1 MFTLERPRMYIF
13 PSSYFLRRL
22 FFRGN
27 KTTGSF
33 FIFVIRAERVI
44 CVFVTGSEE
53 CSVVESVIVAQ
64 NEKYK
69 SLGRVDGSLLF

>member
-1 MFTLERPRMYIF
+1 M
-13 PSSYFLRRL
+13 
-22 FFRGN
+22 
-27 KTTGSF
+27 
-33 FIFVIRAERVI
+33 I